1 MPSSVTAKEP
11 QEKAYIHIFQ
21 HFTLRLALKLPL
33 TFPRP
38 PTNMCAAAN
47 DEPRHNSANLLNE

>member
-11 QEKAYIHIFQ
+11 EEKAYIHIFQ
-21 HFTLRLALKLPL
+21 HSTLRLAFKLPL

-38 PTNMCAAAN
+38 PTTMCAAAN
-47 DEPRHNSANLLNE
+47 DEPRHNSANLPNE